1 MQLQRKEKYL
11 IKCGFKK
18 KIYIFFIAE
27 TEMHKYV
34 EQDMEMR
41 VIVVSLSVPPAACN
55 HLH

>member
-1 MQLQRKEKYL
+1 
-11 IKCGFKK
+11 
-18 KIYIFFIAE
+18 
-27 TEMHKYV
+27 MHKYV